1 MCAELESDIFFLFC
15 SAACA
20 SVWPTEGFR
29 WVERPAALETL
40 QARLGL
46 CVCLSFPYSLFFF
59 FVFFSCCASLWG
71 EEFLLPASIPHSSM
85 DRVFEGSVCQ
95 RGSVALVCI
104 YMCECVCACVSITL
118 HTRQK
123 HKRQESYSGSSSS
136 WVTFQDATGNLCR
149 YVPEANHH
157 SST

>member
-1 MCAELESDIFFLFC
+1 MCRVGIRHFFSFLQRSLRLRLAHGGFPVGRATR
-15 SAACA
+15 SARNAA
-20 SVWPTEGFR
+20 SSPWPLRMF
-29 WVERPAALETL
+29 VFS
-40 QARLGL
+40 
-46 CVCLSFPYSLFFF
+46 VLSVFF